1 MSIDQRKLKGDET
14 KSNIIQAALSIVSLE
29 GTKGLSAKKISDI
42 AGISKSNVF
51 HHFGSV
57 EGIMEEIMN
66 GISASY
72 LEPIKSGD
80 YESLEVFFQ
89 ALGSMAFDL
98 REEELVHYKV
108 LYAFYNDMM
117 FQEKFK
123 RQMSEVKKGFIDYLI
138 DSIDTIETIKVH
150 HDLAELIA
158 IDLDGLGLH
167 YLIELDSEKFLR
179 LWDVKSNIYINEIR
193 R

>member
-14 KSNIIQAALSIVSLE
+14 KANIIKAALSIVSVE
-29 GTKGLSAKKISDI
+29 GTQGLSAKKISDI

-51 HHFGSV
+51 HHYGSV

-66 GISASY
+66 NICASY
-72 LEPIKSGD
+72 LEPTKEDD

-89 ALGSMAFDL
+89 GLGSMAFDL
-98 REEELVHYKV
+98 REDELVHYKV

-123 RQMSEVKKGFIDYLI
+123 CQMTEVKKRFVEYLK
-138 DSIDTIETIKVH
+138 DSIYTIEKININ

-167 YLIELDSEKFLR
+167 YLIELDSEKFIR
-179 LWDVKSNIYINEIR
+179 LWGLKSKIYTEEIR
-193 R
+193 K

>member
-1 MSIDQRKLKGDET
+1 MTVDQRKLKGDET
-14 KSNIIQAALSIVSLE
+14 KSNIIQAAISIVAVE
-29 GTKGLSAKKISDI
+29 GTNGLSAKKISDI
-42 AGISKSNVF
+42 VGISKSNVF

-57 EGIMEEIMN
+57 DGIMEEIMD

-72 LEPIKSGD
+72 LEPTKPGD
-80 YESLEVFFQ
+80 YDSLEVFFQ
-89 ALGSMAFDL
+89 TLGSMTFDL
-98 REEELVHYKV
+98 KEEELVHYKV

-123 RQMSEVKKGFIDYLI
+123 NQMSEVKLSFAEYLK
-138 DSIDTIETIKVH
+138 DSIYTIEKIRIH
-150 HDLAELIA
+150 QDLAEIIA

-179 LWDVKSNIYINEIR
+179 LWCIKSKIYIDEIR
-193 R
+193 K